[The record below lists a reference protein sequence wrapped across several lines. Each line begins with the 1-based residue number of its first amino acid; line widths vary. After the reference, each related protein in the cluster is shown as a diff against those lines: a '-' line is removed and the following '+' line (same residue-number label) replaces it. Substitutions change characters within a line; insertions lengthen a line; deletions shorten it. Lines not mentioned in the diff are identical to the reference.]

1 MMTYSQRFESLIE
14 ARIREARENG
24 EFDNLPGAGKPIPG
38 RGEPYDENW
47 WLKQMMRREDLG
59 EVTLPGSLK
68 LARDIERIGQ
78 HVRKLRSEQ
87 RVREAVAEL
96 NERIEEYHRR
106 PTEPYIKAQP
116 VDADEVV
123 RVWRAASGR
132 AG

>member
-1 MMTYSQRFESLIE
+1 MSHSQWFESLIE

-68 LARDIERIGQ
+68 LARDIERLTER
-78 HVRKLRSEQ
+78 VRKLRSEQ
-87 RVREAVAEL
+87 QVREAVAEL
-96 NERIEEYHRR
+96 NERIEAYRRR
-106 PTEPYIKAQP
+106 PTEPYIKARP
-116 VDADEVV
+116 VDAEQVV
-123 RVWRAASGR
+123 RAWRAASGS